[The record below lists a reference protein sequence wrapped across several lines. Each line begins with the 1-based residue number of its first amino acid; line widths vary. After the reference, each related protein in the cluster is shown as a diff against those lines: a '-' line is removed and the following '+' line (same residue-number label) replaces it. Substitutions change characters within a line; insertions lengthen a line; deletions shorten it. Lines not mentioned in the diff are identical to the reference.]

1 MEYAKFSLIVP
12 VFNEEKIISKKL
24 DNCMGL
30 DYDKSK
36 YEILVIDDYSS
47 DRTASIVSRYASKHK
62 IIKLIKNQLS
72 KGKVGCVNTALKFAK
87 NDFIAITDADV
98 MLKKDILKK
107 SVKPISKKDTGAI
120 CGIQKLVARK
130 KTSAFA
136 IEDAY
141 RKIYTK
147 LRLLESLIDSA
158 PVFHGQFM
166 VVKKSIVKKLPAFYD
181 DTDIAIKIRKLGY
194 KTKYV
199 KECVF
204 YEESL
209 NSLKDLRSQKDRRGT
224 GLILVLLNNK
234 EVLFNPKYGIYGL
247 LVYPFEFSLYVL
259 QPFLFVIALA
269 GIFFAL
275 LLKSPIYGFIY
286 LLSLAFLY
294 LIVPFLRSYAVGNVS
309 LISSLCNIIFN
320 TKKAKDIYT
329 KCNWSSSRINT

>member
-12 VFNEEKIISKKL
+12 VFNEEKVIGRKL
-24 DNCMGL
+24 DNCLAL

-47 DRTASIVSRYASKHK
+47 DKTASIASRYSSKHK

-87 NDFIAITDADV
+87 NELIAITDADIT
-98 MLKKDILKK
+98 LKNDILKK
-107 SVKPISKKDTGAI
+107 SIKPISKKNIGAI
-120 CGIQKLVARK
+120 CGIQNLVAK
-130 KTSAFA
+130 KKNAAFA
-136 IEDAY
+136 VEDVY
-141 RKIYTK
+141 RVLYTK
-147 LRLLESLIDSA
+147 LRLLESWIDSA

-166 VVKKSIVKKLPAFYD
+166 VVKKSVIKKLPAFYD

-194 KTKYV
+194 KTKYS
-199 KECVF
+199 KECIF

-247 LVYPFEFSLYVL
+247 LIYPFEFGLYVL
-259 QPFLFVIALA
+259 QPLLFVIALI

-275 LLKSPIYGFIY
+275 LLESPIYSLIY
-286 LLSLAFLY
+286 LFSLAFLY
-294 LIVPFLRSYAVGNVS
+294 LIVPFLRSYVVGNVS

-329 KCNWSSSRINT
+329 NCNWSSSRINT